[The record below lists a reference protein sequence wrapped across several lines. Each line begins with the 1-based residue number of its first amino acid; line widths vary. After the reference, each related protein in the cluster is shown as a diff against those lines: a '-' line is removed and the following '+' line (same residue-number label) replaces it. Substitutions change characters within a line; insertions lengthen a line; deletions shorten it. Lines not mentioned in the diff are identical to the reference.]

1 MILECFA
8 SPDACRNFG
17 LGLVCG
23 LVLASA
29 AFALRGTSDLQR
41 DADGT
46 ASSAIAASGPRWQH
60 PTGSGDLA
68 SAVRV
73 SARLLPGERST
84 VGATGDVQSIGDV
97 EALLARAEQHRRAR
111 QFDQACAAYAA
122 VVEHGGMTA
131 DAWAD
136 YADAQA
142 SLAGTLT
149 GPPARA
155 IEAALQLDP
164 VHAKALWLK
173 ASLAHEEHRYGD
185 ALATWRRLLARVPA
199 GSNDARV
206 IEANIAEATR
216 LAPG

>member
-8 SPDACRNFG
+8 SPGECRSFG

-23 LVLASA
+23 LVLTTA
-29 AFALRGTSDLQR
+29 AFAVHGTSDLQR

-46 ASSAIAASGPRWQH
+46 SSSAIAPSGPGWQH

-73 SARLLPGERST
+73 SARLLPRERSM
-84 VGATGDVQSIGDV
+84 VGATGDVPSVGDV
-97 EALLARAEQHRRAR
+97 EALLASAEQHRRAR
-111 QFDQACAAYAA
+111 QFDRACAAYAA
-122 VVEHGGMTA
+122 VVERGGMTA

-136 YADAQA
+136 YADSQA
-142 SLAGTLT
+142 SLAGKLA

-155 IEAALQLDP
+155 IEAALRLEP
-164 VHAKALWLK
+164 AHAKALWLK

-185 ALATWRRLLARVPA
+185 ALATWRRLLALVPA
-199 GSNDARV
+199 GSNDARI